1 MLKIGIDVFS
11 ALHSPRG
18 MGIYTINFL
27 KYLAQIDQENQYIL
41 YGDIEDI
48 DNVLPKQEN
57 FEFKILNAKG
67 LLQYEQIVLPNEC
80 KKDKIDILHSPANTS
95 PIFLDKKIHRFI
107 TLHDVIFL
115 KKEIPF
121 SKNKKQFIG
130 RFYYAIAALLNV
142 KKAEKIFTVSNYS
155 KEDIAK
161 TLGISEKNIVITFN
175 GHEHFEVDN
184 ATAMELLISKYNIPN
199 EYFFHLGGDAPS
211 KNTKFLLEYFAK
223 NQNMNIVIAGIRK
236 LENSY
241 LYAEYNKYSNIYF
254 VPYIS
259 QEDLV
264 GLYKNAKA
272 FIFASL
278 YEGFGIPLLEAM
290 KCNCPIICSNAS
302 CLPEVAGNTA
312 LYFSPNNTNEFI
324 KAIKSVDKEKE
335 NLLSKTTEQLGK
347 FSWLKTAKA
356 ILETYRSLNA

>member
-1 MLKIGIDVFS
+1 MLKIGIDVYS

-27 KYLAQIDQENQYIL
+27 KYLAQIDKENQYIL
-41 YGDIEDI
+41 YADIEDV

-57 FEFKILNAKG
+57 FVLKILKANG
-67 LLQYEQIVLPNEC
+67 LLQYEQIVLPKEC

-95 PIFLDKKIHRFI
+95 PIFLDKKIRRFI

-130 RFYYAIAALLNV
+130 RFYYAVTTLLNTRR
-142 KKAEKIFTVSNYS
+142 AEKVFTVSNYS
-155 KEDIAK
+155 KEDIVK
-161 TLGISEKNIVITFN
+161 TLGINEKNIVITFN

-184 ATAMELLISKYNIPN
+184 ATDFVALKSRYNLPN

-211 KNTKFLLEYFAK
+211 KNTKFLLEYFK
-223 NQNMNIVIAGIRK
+223 DNLDKNIVVAGIRK
-236 LENSY
+236 LEDSY
-241 LYAEYNKYSNIYF
+241 LYAEYKEYKNISF

-290 KCNCPIICSNAS
+290 KCNCPIISSNTS
-302 CLPEVAGNTA
+302 CLPEIAGEAA
-312 LYFSPNNTNEFI
+312 LYFNPKDENDLDSAINNIEKEKDTLLS
-324 KAIKSVDKEKE
+324 KAIKRLE
-335 NLLSKTTEQLGK
+335 LFRWEQ
-347 FSWLKTAKA
+347 TAQK
-356 ILETYRSLNA
+356 IYETYKSIG